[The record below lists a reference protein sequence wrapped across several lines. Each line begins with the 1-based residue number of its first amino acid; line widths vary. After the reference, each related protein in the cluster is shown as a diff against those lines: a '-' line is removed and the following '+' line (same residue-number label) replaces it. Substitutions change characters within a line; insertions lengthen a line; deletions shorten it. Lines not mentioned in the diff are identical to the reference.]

1 MKLSRLLTIS
11 EDLSLILSIEKN
23 EIPDGHY
30 TLGIQSMDCH
40 RQINNKLQITM
51 DEKKTRDFFEEIEK
65 LKCVL

>member
-11 EDLSLILSIEKN
+11 TDMSLILSIEKN
-23 EIPDGHY
+23 EIPAGHY
-30 TLGIQSMDCH
+30 TIGIQSMDSH

-65 LKCVL
+65 LKCGL